1 MDGKG
6 RYMIKKEKRTDK
18 SGTGRKDS
26 AYGRAAGRRKCL
38 LLASLFLAVL
48 VTAAGLCCM
57 QTYADTSDN
66 KTKTVVIRTD
76 SDDKFAAETAKL
88 AKKSRG
94 LTIQSTGA
102 AKAYSSGRL
111 IVCVKNGSRVDF
123 SKYNA
128 ATVVESNFGISL
140 VQFNSGSEAKK
151 AAKKIAAL
159 SSVSYVEPDDCAV
172 NLGDTKV
179 EHIYLEGSSMQQGED
194 DGLSGDESGAV
205 MPASSGMAEDQ
216 AYQQTL
222 QASGVTVSSNAMS
235 WGASYIQADKYAAF
249 VKANTKKSITVAVVD
264 SGVSYHVK
272 MKGRILP
279 GKDFVDNDSNP
290 SDKNGHG
297 THVAGTIVD
306 CTPGINVKILPV
318 RVINAS
324 GSGSPSV
331 VGNGIRYAVNKGAKV
346 INLSL
351 SAFRH
356 YNYIEQ
362 CITYA
367 FNKGV
372 TVVVAAGNESQN
384 TQYVC
389 PAHMDTPIVVGAINS
404 SGKRASF
411 SNYGSSLDITAPGV
425 DITSCWLNGQYAT
438 ATGTSM
444 AAPHISAAAAMYRLM
459 NPWIKGV
466 KTQYFVRCYA
476 KDLGAKGTDKYYG
489 RGVPRMAGSITP
501 SKVTLSKTNL
511 SLQVKKTATLKA
523 AITPYYAGKNKL
535 TWTSS
540 NKNVVTV
547 SGGKITAKGRGTA
560 TVTVKTV
567 NGKKASCKVTVTSA
581 SSASSAGTIKGLT
594 KKVTAA
600 SDQADTSS
608 ENQTDR
614 APGSGTPQS
623 PAAEDTLTAA
633 AAQETVRIYIY
644 PSEKAGNTP
653 VQDGSIVEGS
663 RLALEAEIVPAQT
676 GTAALRWK
684 SSCPEIAEIDENG
697 LVTALSAGETQIT
710 ARLSSAEENESAG
723 TDATDAAEASD
734 LGLGTFTIKVVKPS
748 ILTRW
753 ASYGGGND
761 SEVKMDAVVR
771 LPSAIRENSQDSE
784 DDADRINPQA
794 DYVLALLGRKGEGC
808 TLLGAVNLGG
818 DDNGTVHSH
827 NKENG
832 KARTDIKEPKDVS
845 DPMLGDL
852 SSGKQ
857 DTEAGILYLNSVKS
871 DGCKA
876 DMSLKANLDAL
887 RVLARAGSSSGERVT
902 DCVLAVYTDSAFE
915 EREEAVK
922 EKDKEKILHIDQEA
936 VCSCS
941 FHLSYDLPDAPG
953 KAAEEAAPSDSTDNS
968 TVDETQ
974 PRTGSDTDRDS
985 TGTPEDKV
993 DPSGE
998 KAEEKAD
1005 TEEDSGSSS
1014 SEENTQ
1020 AEPASD
1026 EEAADAADDKAEAED
1041 GREDREKSDVTP
1053 DENTGAAEDKAS
1065 VSAEADSAKDS
1076 GSAERNSEDCLLKK
1090 TSSEGEAS
1098 DHAGQTEDTDMSKNS
1113 PAAD

>member
-1 MDGKG
+1 M
-6 RYMIKKEKRTDK
+6 
-18 SGTGRKDS
+18 
-26 AYGRAAGRRKCL
+26 
-38 LLASLFLAVL
+38 
-48 VTAAGLCCM
+48 
-57 QTYADTSDN
+57 
-66 KTKTVVIRTD
+66 
-76 SDDKFAAETAKL
+76 
-88 AKKSRG
+88 
-94 LTIQSTGA
+94 
-102 AKAYSSGRL
+102 
-111 IVCVKNGSRVDF
+111 
-123 SKYNA
+123 
-128 ATVVESNFGISL
+128 
-140 VQFNSGSEAKK
+140 
-151 AAKKIAAL
+151 
-159 SSVSYVEPDDCAV
+159 
-172 NLGDTKV
+172 
-179 EHIYLEGSSMQQGED
+179 
-194 DGLSGDESGAV
+194 
-205 MPASSGMAEDQ
+205 
-216 AYQQTL
+216 
-222 QASGVTVSSNAMS
+222 
-235 WGASYIQADKYAAF
+235 
-249 VKANTKKSITVAVVD
+249 
-264 SGVSYHVK
+264 
-272 MKGRILP
+272 
-279 GKDFVDNDSNP
+279 
-290 SDKNGHG
+290 
-297 THVAGTIVD
+297 
-306 CTPGINVKILPV
+306 
-318 RVINAS
+318 
-324 GSGSPSV
+324 
-331 VGNGIRYAVNKGAKV
+331 
-346 INLSL
+346 
-351 SAFRH
+351 
-356 YNYIEQ
+356 
-362 CITYA
+362 
-367 FNKGV
+367 
-372 TVVVAAGNESQN
+372 
-384 TQYVC
+384 
-389 PAHMDTPIVVGAINS
+389 
-404 SGKRASF
+404 
-411 SNYGSSLDITAPGV
+411 
-425 DITSCWLNGQYAT
+425 
-438 ATGTSM
+438 
-444 AAPHISAAAAMYRLM
+444 
-459 NPWIKGV
+459 
-466 KTQYFVRCYA
+466 
-476 KDLGAKGTDKYYG
+476 
-489 RGVPRMAGSITP
+489 
-501 SKVTLSKTNL
+501 
-511 SLQVKKTATLKA
+511 
-523 AITPYYAGKNKL
+523 
-535 TWTSS
+535 
-540 NKNVVTV
+540 
-547 SGGKITAKGRGTA
+547 
-560 TVTVKTV
+560 
-567 NGKKASCKVTVTSA
+567 
-581 SSASSAGTIKGLT
+581 
-594 KKVTAA
+594 TAA

-710 ARLSSAEENESAG
+710 ARLSSAEENGSAG
-723 TDATDAAEASD
+723 TDASEASD

-794 DYVLALLGRKGEGC
+794 DYVLALLSRKGEGC

-915 EREEAVK
+915 EREEAVR

-1026 EEAADAADDKAEAED
+1026 EEAADAADDKTEAED
-1041 GREDREKSDVTP
+1041 GREDTEKSDVTP